1 MVQDMSYHVFFLSKI
16 HKNVN
21 EPTTTEAKEILK
33 VFEIAKS
40 QFKLIQFFF
49 NTSSQNKDIF

>member
-1 MVQDMSYHVFFLSKI
+1 MSYHVFFLSKI